1 MDAVD
6 PEYRVSNLALT
17 LLLAF
22 VLAAWLL
29 RRRCGLG
36 IQPQRDVDA
45 AEALTRLLAGQG
57 TRVELTAEGRAMELI
72 FVGETGV
79 IQDTFRERTRRVD
92 ASLVLE
98 HAEELKDL
106 GNRAFKGAQYV
117 QAAEHYAT
125 ALALL
130 TLESSPAEQVP
141 SHAKEPTGMELQ
153 LVCGQRVAMR
163 LKAGAQVESV
173 GIICCDNEDDTFD
186 IILDDGDDRDAV
198 PRAQIRPLPP
208 DEGEGGGASAQEAAR
223 RAKLTCA
230 CFVNSARCAFQT
242 GNFVMAAALA
252 SHAIEMNPANHVA
265 FFVRG
270 RARLA
275 IPTLD
280 LAKDDITQAR
290 LLFARLLFHFCV
302 RTPQAPMSHEMVYK
316 LADEADTCRPAWQS
330 RKRVSIAQPWQK
342 SRRKSEPA
350 TRAIVRLLR
359 SCSATCV
366 PRA

>member
-1 MDAVD
+1 MDAFD
-6 PEYRVSNLALT
+6 PEDRVSNLALT

-29 RRRCGLG
+29 RRRCGLW

-45 AEALTRLLAGQG
+45 AEALTRLLAGEG
-57 TRVELTAEGRAMELI
+57 TRVALTAEARAMELI

-79 IQDTFRERTRRVD
+79 IQDTFRERTRRLDVD
-92 ASLVLE
+92 ASLVLD

-106 GNRAFKGAQYV
+106 GNQAFKGAQYV

-125 ALALL
+125 ALLA
-130 TLESSPAEQVP
+130 LESSSAEQVP
-141 SHAKEPTGMELQ
+141 SHAKEPTGTELQ

-208 DEGEGGGASAQEAAR
+208 DEGEGGSASAQEAAR
-223 RAKLTCA
+223 RVTLTCA

-242 GNFVMAAALA
+242 NNFVMAAALA

-302 RTPQAPMSHEMVYK
+302 RTPPAPMSHEMVYK

-330 RKRVSIAQPWQK
+330 RKRVSIAQPWRK
-342 SRRKSEPA
+342 LRRKSVPA

-359 SCSATCV
+359 SC
-366 PRA
+366 